1 MESQV
6 AMERDNDV
14 ADFQEQ
20 NQIGVN
26 QNPTSYGLQK
36 ESNPPHTSMEIRS
49 VSDEQFEEQI
59 KELDHDIHKFDPT
72 LELTTKNISC
82 TGKENVFESLTI
94 NEIFEL
100 GKSQARGQPLD
111 HSARTPL
118 SRVPDVLNIPV
129 MNAATWRRQS
139 RITTR
144 INVIMEDIVGSKRST
159 SNMGSQ
165 PELQKKRKTISQGGQ
180 EQYKDIGKC

>member
-1 MESQV
+1 
-6 AMERDNDV
+6 
-14 ADFQEQ
+14 
-20 NQIGVN
+20 
-26 QNPTSYGLQK
+26 
-36 ESNPPHTSMEIRS
+36 MEIRS

-118 SRVPDVLNIPV
+118 LHVPNVSNIPV
-129 MNAATWRRQS
+129 MNTAMWRRQN
-139 RITTR
+139 RITIGTD
-144 INVIMEDIVGSKRST
+144 VIMEDTLGSKRST
-159 SNMGSQ
+159 SNMESQ
-165 PELQKKRKTISQGGQ
+165 PEL
-180 EQYKDIGKC
+180 

>member
-59 KELDHDIHKFDPT
+59 K
-72 LELTTKNISC
+72 
-82 TGKENVFESLTI
+82 
-94 NEIFEL
+94 
-100 GKSQARGQPLD
+100 
-111 HSARTPL
+111 
-118 SRVPDVLNIPV
+118 SRN
-129 MNAATWRRQS
+129 
-139 RITTR
+139 
-144 INVIMEDIVGSKRST
+144 
-159 SNMGSQ
+159 
-165 PELQKKRKTISQGGQ
+165 
-180 EQYKDIGKC
+180 